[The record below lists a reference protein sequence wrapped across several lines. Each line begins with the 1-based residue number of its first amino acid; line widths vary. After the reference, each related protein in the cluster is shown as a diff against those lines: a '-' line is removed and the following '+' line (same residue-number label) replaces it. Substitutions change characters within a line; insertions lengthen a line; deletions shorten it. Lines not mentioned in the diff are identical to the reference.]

1 MENPS
6 DADEKPD
13 CPETRRKSQRSGFR
27 SVKMDHAYDEQQL
40 QMSNKVEQRRSIH
53 SVNTAFPKDDPIVNS
68 QYEQLYPHL
77 KGDAFVHATRSSGST
92 PSVEQTVSS
101 ERPNLLTSNKL
112 AILVVVVAV
121 ILGLGIFLCYHS
133 WNVLSP
139 DKQITTKEE
148 TGKDTPLERLRE
160 RFRSLHLLF
169 SGQVQRLWTVSKAAI
184 RPLLDIPKH
193 PAVILLAGS
202 KQTTATTDCIAL
214 KMSEAV
220 KDAFE
225 TEAPVAV
232 FDCRKYKDWEPQA
245 VKREMDKQLTEA
257 FENGAKV
264 GVVLAVESLP
274 GTSPMIFYRFCD
286 TANAPFKDVVLIL
299 TLNME
304 KEATSDRDSEAHE
317 ELGRLW
323 HSVLDPEQVDPLFS
337 RIGNSVAYVSKEN
350 DLSHC

>member
-1 MENPS
+1 MDNP
-6 DADEKPD
+6 DEKPD
-13 CPETRRKSQRSGFR
+13 YPEAQWKSQKPGFR
-27 SVKMDHAYDEQQL
+27 PEKVT
-40 QMSNKVEQRRSIH
+40 KVEQRPSIH
-53 SVNTAFPKDDPIVNS
+53 PIDPIKTRQQN
-68 QYEQLYPHL
+68 LYPSL
-77 KGDAFVHATRSSGST
+77 EENALGHATRSPVST
-92 PSVEQTVSS
+92 PSGKPAVSS
-101 ERPNLLTSNKL
+101 EMPNLLTCKNI
-112 AILVVVVAV
+112 AILVVVIAV
-121 ILGLGIFLCYHS
+121 ILGI
-133 WNVLSP
+133 VLSP
-139 DKQITTKEE
+139 WFVLSSDKQRTRREEE
-148 TGKDTPLERLRE
+148 TGKYIPLEDRLKE
-160 RFRSLHLLF
+160 RFRSLRVLF
-169 SGQVQRLWTVSKAAI
+169 SGQIGRLWTVSYAAI
-184 RPLLDIPKH
+184 RPLLDVAKH

-202 KQTTATTDCIAL
+202 KQSTATTDCVAL

-225 TEAPVAV
+225 AEVPVAV

-245 VKREMDKQLTEA
+245 VKREMDRQLTEA

-264 GVVLAVESLP
+264 GVVLAVEALP

-286 TANAPFKDVVLIL
+286 TANAPFKNVVLIL

-337 RIGNSVAYVSKEN
+337 RIGNSVAYVSEES

>member
-1 MENPS
+1 MENPY
-6 DADEKPD
+6 ADEKLD
-13 CPETRRKSQRSGFR
+13 CPETQEMSQKSGFR
-27 SVKMDHAYDEQQL
+27 SVKATSL
-40 QMSNKVEQRRSIH
+40 SSKVEQRRSIH
-53 SVNTAFPKDDPIVNS
+53 SVNQVYPEVGPTENS
-68 QYEQLYPHL
+68 QVEQTYPRL
-77 KGDAFVHATRSSGST
+77 EGNAFVRATRSSGST
-92 PSVEQTVSS
+92 PSVEQAVLP
-101 ERPNLLTSNKL
+101 ERPNLITCKKM
-112 AILVVVVAV
+112 AILVVFVAV
-121 ILGLGIFLCYHS
+121 ILGIFLYYPS

-139 DKQITTKEE
+139 DKQITRREEE
-148 TGKDTPLERLRE
+148 TGKDMPLERLKE
-160 RFRSLHLLF
+160 RFRSLRLLF
-169 SGQVQRLWTVSKAAI
+169 SGQIQRLWTVSYAAI

-202 KQTTATTDCIAL
+202 KRTTATTDCLAL

-225 TEAPVAV
+225 TEAPVVV
-232 FDCRKYKDWEPQA
+232 FDCRKYENWEPQA
-245 VKREMDKQLTEA
+245 VKREMDEQLTEA

-317 ELGRLW
+317 ELVRLW
-323 HSVLDPEQVDPLFS
+323 YSVLDPEQVDPLFS
-337 RIGNSVAYVSKEN
+337 RIGNSVAYVSEET